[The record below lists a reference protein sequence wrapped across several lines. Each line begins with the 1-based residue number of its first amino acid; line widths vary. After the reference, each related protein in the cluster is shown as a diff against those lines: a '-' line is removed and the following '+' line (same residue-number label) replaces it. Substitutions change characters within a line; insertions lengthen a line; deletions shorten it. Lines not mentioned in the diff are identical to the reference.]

1 MKGSFIMGKYFRMLL
16 DGESEH
22 IDSLIGSI
30 NPNLNVCYMF
40 QPEIAR
46 TLIPIRFGFE
56 TSVIDSLIDI
66 ALEMTKSQITT
77 SIDSI
82 SNFGGCTEYKMIY
95 KKDNG
100 YFAESPY
107 YVSHDKHHMFTE
119 VSFRNINN
127 GLYQTIYIGNSVEY
141 GFCIHTPFVNQT
153 FASAAI
159 FYNEFPR
166 VIYHDYE
173 EEFVNCIYNYH
184 VKNSLFENHKEMSK
198 NKKYSVNL
206 KPLFTHSD
214 DCPFICNDE
223 EFAGWIEFFI
233 DTFFNNF
240 NLLKKSLVANVS
252 DPFKQ
257 VDICDVI
264 DDITA
269 NDIARLYS
277 PNINASNVHIYLN
290 DKSYVETY
298 CSKIKLSDLYD
309 TWFKDTLNKRNRD
322 AINDVF
328 DGTLGEFCKEYSIE
342 KLEKCIKTI
351 GNVKAN
357 EINKAIKRNTSNI
370 LCLEKI

>member
-1 MKGSFIMGKYFRMLL
+1 MGKYFRMLL

-46 TLIPIRFGFE
+46 TIIPIRFGFE

-66 ALEMTKSQITT
+66 ALEMTKSQIIT

-82 SNFGGCTEYKMIY
+82 PHFGGCTEYKMIY
-95 KKDNG
+95 KKGIG
-100 YFAESPY
+100 YFTESPY
-107 YVSHDKHHMFTE
+107 YVLIDKHHMFTE

-127 GLYQTIYIGNSVEY
+127 DLYQTIYIGNSVEY
-141 GFCIHTPFVNQT
+141 KFRTYNPSDKRT

-166 VIYHDYE
+166 VIYYEPE

-206 KPLFTHSD
+206 KSLFTHSD

-240 NLLKKSLVANVS
+240 NLLKKSLVENVS

-257 VDICDVI
+257 VNICDII

-277 PNINASNVHIYLN
+277 PNIKASNVHIYLN
-290 DKSYVETY
+290 DKSYVEQY

-309 TWFKDTLNKRNRD
+309 TWFKNTLNKRNRD
-322 AINDVF
+322 AIDDVF

-342 KLEKCIKTI
+342 KLEKYIKTI

-357 EINKAIKRNTSNI
+357 EINRAIKHHTSNI